1 MKKGPTCMTTIT
13 VHKSFRLS
21 RPKPKDAYHELRAW
35 TATDRL
41 AASNRLRAALGR
53 DAGLKT
59 AAEATAETIREL
71 MVAKSVSIVLLDDR
85 GYRDLVNIGQL
96 ARGEHRFPED
106 QPSAA
111 NYYPAATAR
120 LLGGESYVT
129 IGSAHQLLT
138 EYGKLPP
145 GQSIGPV
152 MGVPVMHA
160 GEVWG
165 EVFMLRDARAPGF
178 TDADVDVACELAA
191 QFGMQLPVLLHV

>member
-1 MKKGPTCMTTIT
+1 MATATT
-13 VHKSFRLS
+13 VHRSFRLS
-21 RPKPKDAYHELRAW
+21 RPKPKDIYHELRGW

-41 AASNRLRAALGR
+41 AASNKLRSAMRR
-53 DAGLKT
+53 DSGLKR

-85 GYRDLVNIGQL
+85 GYRDLVNVGQL

-106 QPSAA
+106 EPSTA

-129 IGSAHQLLT
+129 IGSARQMLAD
-138 EYGKLPP
+138 YRSRAP
-145 GQSIGPV
+145 GQTIGSV
-152 MGVPVMHA
+152 MGVPVMRA

-165 EVFMLRDARAPGF
+165 EVFILRDAKAPGF
-178 TDADVDVACELAA
+178 TDPDLDVACELAA
-191 QFGMQLPVLLHV
+191 QFGMQLPVLLRA

>member
-1 MKKGPTCMTTIT
+1 MTATA

-21 RPKPKDAYHELRAW
+21 RVKPIDTHHEFRAW

-53 DAGLKT
+53 EAGLKT
-59 AAEATAETIREL
+59 AAEATAETILEL

-96 ARGEHRFPED
+96 APGDHRFPED
-106 QPSAA
+106 EPSAA
-111 NYYPAATAR
+111 NYYPAATTR

-129 IGSAHQLLT
+129 IGSAHQLLKD
-138 EYGKLPP
+138 YRKLAP

-178 TDADVDVACELAA
+178 TEADLDMACDLAS
-191 QFGMQLPVLLHV
+191 QFGVQLPVLLRV

>member
-1 MKKGPTCMTTIT
+1 MTTTT
-13 VHKSFRLS
+13 VHRSFRLS
-21 RPKPKDAYHELRAW
+21 SPKPKDIYHQLRGW

-41 AASNRLRAALGR
+41 AASNKLRSAMRR
-53 DAGLKT
+53 DSGLKK

-106 QPSAA
+106 EPAPA
-111 NYYPAATAR
+111 NYYPAATTR

-129 IGSAHQLLT
+129 IGSSRQLLT
-138 EYGKLPP
+138 EYRKLRP
-145 GQSIGPV
+145 GERIGSV

-160 GEVWG
+160 EEIWG
-165 EVFMLRDARAPGF
+165 EVFILRDAKAPGF
-178 TDADVDVACELAA
+178 THTDLDVACELTA
-191 QFGMQLPVLLHV
+191 QFAMQLPVLLRA

>member
-1 MKKGPTCMTTIT
+1 MTAAT
-13 VHKSFRLS
+13 VHRSFRLT
-21 RPKPKDAYHELRAW
+21 RPKPKDTYHQLRAW

-41 AASNRLRAALGR
+41 AASNKLRAAMRR

-59 AAEATAETIREL
+59 AAEATAETIRQL

-106 QPSAA
+106 EPSAA

-129 IGSAHQLLT
+129 IGSARQQLA
-138 EYGKLPP
+138 EYRKLAP
-145 GQSIGPV
+145 GQSIGSV
-152 MGVPVMHA
+152 MAVPVMHA
-160 GEVWG
+160 EEVWG
-165 EVFMLRDARAPGF
+165 EVFMLRDAKAPGF
-178 TDADVDVACELAA
+178 TDADVNVACELAD
-191 QFGMQLPVLLHV
+191 QFGMQLPVLLRA

>member
-1 MKKGPTCMTTIT
+1 MTAAT
-13 VHKSFRLS
+13 VHRSFRLT
-21 RPKPKDAYHELRAW
+21 RPKSKDIYHELRGW

-41 AASNRLRAALGR
+41 AASNRLRSAMQR
-53 DAGLKT
+53 DSGLKR
-59 AAEATAETIREL
+59 AAEATAETICEL

-106 QPSAA
+106 EPSAA

-129 IGSAHQLLT
+129 IGSARQLLA
-138 EYGKLPP
+138 EYRSRAP
-145 GQSIGPV
+145 GQNIGSV

-165 EVFMLRDARAPGF
+165 EVFILRDAKAPGF
-178 TDADVDVACELAA
+178 TDPDLDVACELAA
-191 QFGMQLPVLLHV
+191 QFGTQLPVLLRA